1 MEVPTALNYLAEGT
15 GARMRQF
22 YFSRSIPKAFKVP
35 EIMEVT
41 LPVQLNCTTGLKA
54 AVKISLLSY

>member
-1 MEVPTALNYLAEGT
+1 MEVPTALNCLAGGT

-35 EIMEVT
+35 EIMEGI
-41 LPVQLNCTTGLKA
+41 LPVQLNCTTALR
-54 AVKISLLSY
+54 LL